1 MGKSELI
8 LYFLKSPIACVGQ
21 KDPDEEIEHSDEMI
35 WGCLGFA
42 FVFMP
47 GKTNNF

>member
-1 MGKSELI
+1 MGKSEFI

-21 KDPDEEIEHSDEMI
+21 KDPDEEIEHSDEII